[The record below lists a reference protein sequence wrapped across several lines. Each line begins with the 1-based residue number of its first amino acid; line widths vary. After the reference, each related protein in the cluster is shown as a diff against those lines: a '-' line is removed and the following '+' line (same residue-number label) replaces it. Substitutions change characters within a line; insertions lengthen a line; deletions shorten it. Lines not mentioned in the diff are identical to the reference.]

1 MSADTRTVVVYVF
14 ITTTTVCMS
23 ELNMLLVYPSC
34 SKFKYY
40 ASEDADCRVS
50 TKSLFPIACT
60 ALSLSA
66 PASLEWLK
74 EAALSAFRFQLCRFS
89 NFTCKYSRNH
99 STAIVFILCVAYL
112 ILSDDGSI
120 INQDFLCRLPSWK

>member
-1 MSADTRTVVVYVF
+1 
-14 ITTTTVCMS
+14 
-23 ELNMLLVYPSC
+23 MLLVYPSC

-74 EAALSAFRFQLCRFS
+74 EAALSAFS
-89 NFTCKYSRNH
+89 Y
-99 STAIVFILCVAYL
+99 VAFL
-112 ILSDDGSI
+112 ILHASI
-120 INQDFLCRLPSWK
+120 AEITGQLLSLSYV